1 MRHTLRGASALV
13 IAAALLPSAAPAE
26 ESPAKPVAAPVKVS
40 ASSEGFSL
48 ESADGAYRLRVGGY
62 VQGDG
67 RFFASDGDKLGV
79 DTFVLRRARP
89 QLQGTLAKR
98 FDFYFMS
105 DFGGGTAVVQDAYV
119 DARFSPLLRLR
130 VGKFKPPVGLERL
143 QSGHNMLFIERAAPT
158 LLVPN
163 RDIGIQLAGDAGAG
177 VFTYAV
183 SLQNGTIDGGSSDG
197 DTNDGKELAAR
208 VFVQPFK
215 KQKGP
220 LSGLGVGVSG
230 TVGKQE
236 GSALPTYRSTGQLAI
251 FSYLSGVA
259 FDGTRRRLS
268 PQGYY
273 YVGPFGLL
281 AEYVVSSTRL
291 AKGGVSGGLSNEAW
305 QVAASYVLTGEKS
318 GFTPLRPAKPF
329 DPSKGQWGA
338 FEVAARVHQLKVD
351 PDTFDLG
358 FADIGKSVRRG
369 TAWTVGLN
377 WYLNDNL
384 KYVVNYG
391 QTAFEGGAASG
402 DRQTE
407 KTLLVRAQVRF

>member
-1 MRHTLRGASALV
+1 MRHTLRGASALL
-13 IAAALLPSAAPAE
+13 IAAALLPSAARAE
-26 ESPAKPVAAPVKVS
+26 ESPAKPVGAPVKVS
-40 ASSEGFSL
+40 AGSEGFSL
-48 ESADGAYRLRVGGY
+48 ESADGDYRLRVGGY

-67 RFFASDGDKLGV
+67 RFFASDADKLGV

-105 DFGGGTAVVQDAYV
+105 DFGGGLAVVQDAYV

-215 KQKGP
+215 KQKGT

-291 AKGGVSGGLSNEAW
+291 SKGGVSGGLSNEAW

-318 GFTPLRPAKPF
+318 AFTPLKPAKPF

-369 TAWTVGLN
+369 SAWTVGLN